1 MSIEFSLVTMTCVS
15 CPGIPSRVHRPS
27 QVQALARQQNSL
39 LRENPFHSLQ
49 LLVRPVHLVWEYLE
63 YTKLVEELKRQSP
76 VLYVRDENEMD
87 LSQSLSDHS
96 TLAPRQDEEKT
107 ITEGNIKLG
116 VFHLVPRA
124 MITVY
129 L

>member
-1 MSIEFSLVTMTCVS
+1 MLNEFSLVTMTCVP

-63 YTKLVEELKRQSP
+63 YIKLIEELKRQFA
-76 VLYVRDENEMD
+76 VW
-87 LSQSLSDHS
+87 
-96 TLAPRQDEEKT
+96 
-107 ITEGNIKLG
+107 LG
-116 VFHLVPRA
+116 WWCLMSV
-124 MITVY
+124 T
-129 L
+129 

>member
-1 MSIEFSLVTMTCVS
+1 MLNEFSLVTMTCVP
-15 CPGIPSRVHRPS
+15 CPGVPSRVHRPS

-49 LLVRPVHLVWEYLE
+49 LLVRPIHLVWEYLE

-96 TLAPRQDEEKT
+96 SLAPRQDEEKT

-129 L
+129 M

>member
-1 MSIEFSLVTMTCVS
+1 MSNEFSLVTMTCVP

-129 L
+129 M

>member
-1 MSIEFSLVTMTCVS
+1 MSIEFSLVTMTCVP